1 MQIKRTPTIDQ
12 FMKRCLNN
20 LNNETKNEFL
30 GLNIEALDHD
40 RLKRSMAKAGF
51 QEFQGPKVQWPS
63 LYLNTQEYI
72 KNPYTAH
79 IRFDDLSQTAF
90 KYTQETIYPHE
101 LFSVSSIVDDQ
112 NRELN
117 DWMMLRAMD
126 EAYQATFLW
135 QDDEVWMLD
144 APSEM
149 NTILPYA
156 QKAEGKVLTFG
167 LGIGFYVFMALLN
180 ENVESVTIVERSSE
194 VIHLFNSVL
203 RPQFPSDKAIHIIQG
218 DAFDYFNEDTLSQYD
233 SVFVDIW
240 QSNEDGLE
248 LIEKLLE
255 QYLPPFNKVDFW
267 IESSCMEIMHA
278 LVYMVI
284 KGMIENKAYN
294 NKDPMFNRIV
304 RKIKHY
310 LKQIDEEVNDVNRL
324 KALMYDP
331 KTLRMILSIKQE
343 DFNIH
348 NS

>member
-1 MQIKRTPTIDQ
+1 MQIKRTQAIDQ

-30 GLNIEALDHD
+30 GLNIESLDQD
-40 RLKRSMAKAGF
+40 RLKRAMAKAGF
-51 QEFQGPKVQWPS
+51 QEFQGPKSQWPS

-72 KNPYTAH
+72 KNPYTSH

-156 QKAEGKVLTFG
+156 QKAKGKVLTFG
-167 LGIGFYVFMALLN
+167 LGIGFYVYMALLN

-194 VIHLFNSVL
+194 VIQLFNTVL
-203 RPQFPSDKAIHIIQG
+203 RPQFPSDKAINIIQG
-218 DAFDYFNEDTLSQYD
+218 DAFDYFNEDTLNQYD

-248 LIEKLLE
+248 IIEKLLE
-255 QYLPPFNKVDFW
+255 QYLPTFDQVDFW

-278 LVYMVI
+278 LVFMVL
-284 KGMIENKAYN
+284 KGMLENKTYK
-294 NKDPMFNRIV
+294 NKDPMLNRIV
-304 RKIKHY
+304 GKIKLY
-310 LKQIDEEVNDVNRL
+310 LHQIDEEVDNVNRL
-324 KALMYDP
+324 KDLMYDP
-331 KTLRMILSIKQE
+331 KILREMLSL
-343 DFNIH
+343 H
-348 NS
+348 V